1 MHYDF
6 TTIYDRHN
14 MDALAVDG
22 VGTSTGFSPDAPK
35 EGFSFLPMWV
45 ADMNFATVPTI
56 AQAIAKR
63 IEHPLF
69 GYFRPSQAY
78 FDCRSIS
85 AMKTACWAA
94 LCRR

>member
-35 EGFSFLPMWV
+35 EGFRSFRCGSR
-45 ADMNFATVPTI
+45 T
-56 AQAIAKR
+56 
-63 IEHPLF
+63 
-69 GYFRPSQAY
+69 
-78 FDCRSIS
+78 
-85 AMKTACWAA
+85 
-94 LCRR
+94 